1 MEWNVD
7 TKLST
12 ITVDNCTT
20 NDSLIGKIKDQLQ
33 LNKLIHDGSHIHMRC
48 SAHILN
54 LVVKIGLNV
63 IKVAIENVRES
74 VSYWTATPKR
84 VEKFE
89 ETCKQLKV
97 TFSKRLGLDCQ
108 TR

>member
-1 MEWNVD
+1 
-7 TKLST
+7 
-12 ITVDNCTT
+12 
-20 NDSLIGKIKDQLQ
+20 
-33 LNKLIHDGSHIHMRC
+33 MRC

-74 VSYWTATPKR
+74 VSYWTTTPKR

-89 ETCKQLKV
+89 ETCKQLKM
-97 TFSKRLGLDCQ
+97 TFSNRLGLDCQ